1 MRTMSGTVAIVGRPN
16 VGKSTL
22 FNRLTESRNAIV
34 DEVSGVTRD
43 RNYGEVTW
51 NGKQFTVIDT
61 GGYAV
66 NSDDVFEGE
75 IRKQVLNA
83 IEESDIVIFLTDV
96 YTGITDLDSA
106 VAQVLR
112 KSKKKVLLVV
122 NKVDNHS
129 QRIDA
134 TEFYSLGLGE
144 YFCLSSASGS
154 GTGEILDEIIKNL
167 PGENKTEEEIA
178 ELENIPKIAIVGR
191 PNVGKSSLANALI
204 GTDRNIVT
212 PISGTTR
219 DSIGTRFTKFGHDLY
234 FIDTAGLRR
243 KKKVDEDLEFYS
255 VLRTIR
261 TIEEADI
268 CLLLL
273 DATLGF
279 EAQDMNILH
288 LIVKK
293 RKGVVIVVNKWDL
306 IEKSSNTSKAYE
318 DNLRATLAPFNDIPI
333 VFTSVL
339 NMQRIQKVLDSAI
352 LVNENIRRRI
362 TTSELN
368 DFLQEIIE
376 VSPPPSYK
384 GKYIKV
390 KYITQLPTKFP
401 AIAFFASNAKY
412 IRDPYKRFLENK
424 IRERFDFT
432 GVPISIYFR
441 EK

>member
-1 MRTMSGTVAIVGRPN
+1 MSGVVAIVGRPN

-34 DEVSGVTRD
+34 DEIAGVTRD
-43 RNYGEVTW
+43 RNYGEALW
-51 NGKQFTVIDT
+51 NGREFSVIDT

-66 NSDDVFEGE
+66 NSEDVFEKE
-75 IRKQVLNA
+75 IRKQVMLA
-83 IEESDIVIFLTDV
+83 INESDVVLFLTDV
-96 YTGITDLDSA
+96 YSGVTDLDMV
-106 VAQVLR
+106 VAEILR
-112 KSKKKVLLVV
+112 RSKKKVFLVV
-122 NKVDNHS
+122 NKVDNS
-129 QRIDA
+129 NQQLDA
-134 TEFYSLGLGE
+134 TEFYSLGLGD
-144 YFCLSSASGS
+144 YFTIASTSGS
-154 GTGEILDEIIKNL
+154 GTGDLLDAVVNAL
-167 PGENKTEEEIA
+167 PKETRKKDEEVEKI
-178 ELENIPKIAIVGR
+178 EENIPKIAIVGR

-204 GTDRNIVT
+204 GEERNIVT

-219 DSIGTRFTKFGHDLY
+219 DSVGTRFTKFGHDLY

-243 KKKVDEDLEFYS
+243 KKKVNEDLEFYS

-261 TIEEADI
+261 TIEESNI

-279 EAQDMNILH
+279 EAQDMNILQ
-288 LIVKK
+288 LIAK
-293 RKGVVIVVNKWDL
+293 RHKGVVICVNKWDL
-306 IEKSSNTSKAYE
+306 IEKSNNTSKQYE
-318 DNLRATLAPFNDIPI
+318 DSLRASLAPFNDIPI
-333 VFTSVL
+333 VFTSVV

-352 LVNENIRRRI
+352 MVYENQQRRI

-368 DFLQEIIE
+368 EFLQEIIE

-384 GKYIKV
+384 GKFIKI
-390 KYITQLPTKFP
+390 KYITQLPTRFP
-401 AIAFFASNAKY
+401 AFAFFASNSKY

-432 GVPISIYFR
+432 GVPIEIYFR

>member
-1 MRTMSGTVAIVGRPN
+1 MSGTVAIVGRPN

-306 IEKSSNTSKAYE
+306 IEKSNNTAKAYE

-339 NMQRIQKVLDSAI
+339 NMQRIQKVLDTAI

-432 GVPISIYFR
+432 GVPILIYFR

>member
-1 MRTMSGTVAIVGRPN
+1 MSGTVAIVGRPN

-75 IRKQVLNA
+75 IRKQVMNA
-83 IEESDIVIFLTDV
+83 INESDVILFLTDV
-96 YTGITDLDSA
+96 YSGITDLDNA

-112 KSKKKVLLVV
+112 KSKKKVMLVV

-129 QRIDA
+129 QRLDA
-134 TEFYSLGLGE
+134 TEFYSLGLGD
-144 YFCLSSASGS
+144 YYCLSSASGS
-154 GTGEILDEIIKNL
+154 GTGEILDEITNNL
-167 PGENKTEEEIA
+167 PGETKTEEEIA

-204 GTDRNIVT
+204 GQDRNIVT

-243 KKKVDEDLEFYS
+243 KKKVEEDLEFYS

-288 LIVKK
+288 LVVKK

-306 IEKSSNTSKAYE
+306 IEKSSNTSKEYE
-318 DNLRATLAPFNDIPI
+318 DKLRASLAPFNDIPI
-333 VFTSVL
+333 VFTSVV
-339 NMQRIQKVLDSAI
+339 NMQRIQKVLDTAI
-352 LVNENIRRRI
+352 EVSENIHRRI
-362 TTSELN
+362 STSELN

-424 IRERFDFT
+424 IRERFDFR

>member
-1 MRTMSGTVAIVGRPN
+1 MSGIVAIVGRPN

-22 FNRLTESRNAIV
+22 FNRLTESKNAIV

-51 NGKQFTVIDT
+51 NGRQFTVIDT
-61 GGYAV
+61 GGYSV
-66 NSDDVFEGE
+66 NSEDAFEGE
-75 IRKQVLNA
+75 IRKQVKSA
-83 IEESDIVIFLTDV
+83 ISECDIVLFLTDV
-96 YTGITDLDSA
+96 HSGITDLDMI
-106 VAQVLR
+106 VVDILR
-112 KSKKKVLLVV
+112 KSKKSVIPVV
-122 NKVDNHS
+122 NKIDNHS
-129 QRIDA
+129 QRLDA

-144 YFCLSSASGS
+144 YFCLSSANGS
-154 GTGEILDEIIKNL
+154 GTGEILDEIVKLL
-167 PGENKTEEEIA
+167 PKETKA
-178 ELENIPKIAIVGR
+178 ELEKEEIDGIPKIAIVGR

-204 GTDRNIVT
+204 GEERNIVT

-219 DSIGTRFTKFGHDLY
+219 DSVGTRFKKFGHDLF
-234 FIDTAGLRR
+234 FIDTAGLRK

-261 TIEEADI
+261 TIEISDI

-288 LIVKK
+288 LIVKN
-293 RKGVVIVVNKWDL
+293 RKGVVVVVNKWDL
-306 IEKSSNTSKAYE
+306 IEKDNKTAKQYE
-318 DNLRATLAPFNDIPI
+318 DNLRSQLAPFNDIPI
-333 VFTSVL
+333 VFTSIV
-339 NMQRIQKVLDSAI
+339 NMQRIQKVLDTI
-352 LVNENIRRRI
+352 MEVNENIARRVS
-362 TTSELN
+362 TSELN
-368 DFLQEIIE
+368 DFLQDIIE
-376 VSPPPSYK
+376 TSPPPSYK

-390 KYITQLPTKFP
+390 KYITMLPTKFP
-401 AIAFFASNAKY
+401 AFAFFASNAKY

-424 IRERFDFT
+424 IRERFNYC

>member
-1 MRTMSGTVAIVGRPN
+1 MSGTVAIVGRPN

-83 IEESDIVIFLTDV
+83 IEESDIVLFLTDV
-96 YTGITDLDSA
+96 YSGITDLDNA

-112 KSKKKVLLVV
+112 KSKKKVMLVI

-129 QRIDA
+129 QRLDA

-154 GTGEILDEIIKNL
+154 GTGEILDEITKNL
-167 PGENKTEEEIA
+167 PGETMTEEEIA

-243 KKKVDEDLEFYS
+243 KKKVEEDLEFYS

-306 IEKSSNTSKAYE
+306 VEKSSNTAKEYE
-318 DNLRATLAPFNDIPI
+318 DNLRNSLAPFNDIPI

-339 NMQRIQKVLDSAI
+339 NMQRIQKVLDTAI
-352 LVNENIRRRI
+352 EVNENIHRRI

-376 VSPPPSYK
+376 LSPPPSYK

-424 IRERFDFT
+424 IRDRFDFK

>member
-1 MRTMSGTVAIVGRPN
+1 MSGIVAIVGRPN

-22 FNRLTESRNAIV
+22 FNRLTESKNAIV

-51 NGKQFTVIDT
+51 NGRQFTVIDT
-61 GGYAV
+61 GGYSV
-66 NSDDVFEGE
+66 NSEDSFEGE
-75 IRKQVLNA
+75 IRKQVKSA
-83 IEESDIVIFLTDV
+83 ISECDIVLFLTDV
-96 YTGITDLDSA
+96 HSGITDLDMI
-106 VAQVLR
+106 VVDILR
-112 KSKKKVLLVV
+112 KSKKTVIPVV
-122 NKVDNHS
+122 NKIDNHS
-129 QRIDA
+129 QRLDA
-134 TEFYSLGLGE
+134 TEFYGLGLGE

-154 GTGEILDEIIKNL
+154 GTGEILDEIVKIL
-167 PGENKTEEEIA
+167 PKETKAEVEKEEIDG
-178 ELENIPKIAIVGR
+178 IPKIAIVGR

-204 GTDRNIVT
+204 GEERNIVT

-219 DSIGTRFTKFGHDLY
+219 DSVGTRFKKFGHDLF
-234 FIDTAGLRR
+234 FIDTAGLRK

-261 TIEEADI
+261 TIEISDI

-288 LIVKK
+288 LIVKN
-293 RKGVVIVVNKWDL
+293 RKGVVVIVNKWDL
-306 IEKSSNTSKAYE
+306 IEKDNKTSKQYE
-318 DNLRATLAPFNDIPI
+318 DTLRSQLAPFNDIPI
-333 VFTSVL
+333 VFTSIV
-339 NMQRIQKVLDSAI
+339 NMQRVQKVLDTI
-352 LVNENIRRRI
+352 MEVNENIARRI
-362 TTSELN
+362 STSELN
-368 DFLQEIIE
+368 DFLQDIIE

-390 KYITQLPTKFP
+390 KYITMLPTKFP
-401 AIAFFASNAKY
+401 AFAFFASNAKY

-424 IRERFDFT
+424 IRERFNYC

>member
-1 MRTMSGTVAIVGRPN
+1 MSGTVAIVGRPN

-191 PNVGKSSLANALI
+191 PYVGKSSLANALI

>member
-1 MRTMSGTVAIVGRPN
+1 MSGTVAIVGRPN

-75 IRKQVLNA
+75 IRKQVINA
-83 IEESDIVIFLTDV
+83 INESDVILFLTDV
-96 YTGITDLDSA
+96 YSGITDLDNA

-112 KSKKKVLLVV
+112 KSKKKVMLVV

-129 QRIDA
+129 QRLDA
-134 TEFYSLGLGE
+134 TEFYSLGLGD
-144 YFCLSSASGS
+144 YYCLSSASGS
-154 GTGEILDEIIKNL
+154 GTGEILDEITNNL
-167 PGENKTEEEIA
+167 PGETKTEEEIA

-204 GTDRNIVT
+204 GQDRNIVT

-243 KKKVDEDLEFYS
+243 KKKVEEDLEFYS

-288 LIVKK
+288 LVVKK

-306 IEKSSNTSKAYE
+306 IEKSSNTSKEYE
-318 DNLRATLAPFNDIPI
+318 DKLRASLAPFNDIPI
-333 VFTSVL
+333 VFTSVV
-339 NMQRIQKVLDSAI
+339 NMQRIQKVLDTAI
-352 LVNENIRRRI
+352 EVSENIHRRI
-362 TTSELN
+362 STSELN

-424 IRERFDFT
+424 IRERFDFR

>member
-1 MRTMSGTVAIVGRPN
+1 MSGTVAIVGRPN

-66 NSDDVFEGE
+66 NSDDIFEGE
-75 IRKQVLNA
+75 IRKQVINA
-83 IEESDIVIFLTDV
+83 IEESDIVLFLVDV
-96 YTGITDLDSA
+96 YGGITDLDNA

-112 KSKKKVLLVV
+112 KSKRKVMLVV

-129 QRIDA
+129 QRLDA

-144 YFCLSSASGS
+144 YYCLSSASGS
-154 GTGEILDEIIKNL
+154 GTGEILDEIVKNL
-167 PGENKTEEEIA
+167 PGENKTAEEIE
-178 ELENIPKIAIVGR
+178 ELEKIPKIAIVGR

-243 KKKVDEDLEFYS
+243 KKKVEEDLEFYS

-306 IEKSSNTSKAYE
+306 LEKSSNTAKAYE
-318 DNLRATLAPFNDIPI
+318 DNLRASLAPFNDIPI

-352 LVNENIRRRI
+352 TVNENIHRRI
-362 TTSELN
+362 STSELN

-376 VSPPPSYK
+376 ISPPPSYK

-424 IRERFDFT
+424 IRERFDFK

>member
-1 MRTMSGTVAIVGRPN
+1 MSGTVAIVGRPN

-66 NSDDVFEGE
+66 NSDDIFEGE
-75 IRKQVLNA
+75 IRKQVINA
-83 IEESDIVIFLTDV
+83 IEESDIVLFLVDV
-96 YTGITDLDSA
+96 YGGITDLDNA

-112 KSKKKVLLVV
+112 KSKRKVMLVV

-129 QRIDA
+129 QRLDA

-144 YFCLSSASGS
+144 YYCLSSASGS
-154 GTGEILDEIIKNL
+154 GTGEILDEIVKNL
-167 PGENKTEEEIA
+167 PGENKTAEEIE
-178 ELENIPKIAIVGR
+178 ELEKIPKIAIVGR

-243 KKKVDEDLEFYS
+243 KKKVEEDLEFYS

-306 IEKSSNTSKAYE
+306 LEKGSNTAKEYE
-318 DNLRATLAPFNDIPI
+318 DNLRNSLAPFNDIPI

-352 LVNENIRRRI
+352 AVNQNIRRRI
-362 TTSELN
+362 STSELN

-376 VSPPPSYK
+376 ISPPPSYK

-424 IRERFDFT
+424 IRERFDFK

>member
-1 MRTMSGTVAIVGRPN
+1 MSGTVAIVGRPN

-66 NSDDVFEGE
+66 NSDDAFEGE

-83 IEESDIVIFLTDV
+83 IDESDIVLFLTDV
-96 YTGITDLDSA
+96 YSGITDLDNT
-106 VAQVLR
+106 VAEVLR
-112 KSKKKVLLVV
+112 KSKKKVILVI

-129 QRIDA
+129 QRLDA
-134 TEFYSLGLGE
+134 TEFYSLGLGD
-144 YFCLSSASGS
+144 YFCLSSATGS
-154 GTGEILDEIIKNL
+154 GTGEILDEIIKSL
-167 PGENKTEEEIA
+167 PDNFKTEEEIA

-204 GTDRNIVT
+204 GNERNIVT

-243 KKKVDEDLEFYS
+243 KKKVEEDLEFYS

-273 DATLGF
+273 DATQGF

-306 IEKSSNTSKAYE
+306 LEKSSNTAKQYE
-318 DNLRATLAPFNDIPI
+318 DNLRASLAPFNDIPI

-339 NMQRIQKVLDSAI
+339 NMQRIQKVLDTAI
-352 LVNENIRRRI
+352 EVNDNIKRRI
-362 TTSELN
+362 STSELN

-376 VSPPPSYK
+376 FSPPPSYK

-424 IRERFDFT
+424 IRERFNFR

>member
-1 MRTMSGTVAIVGRPN
+1 MSGTVAIVGRPN

-83 IEESDIVIFLTDV
+83 IEESDVVLFITDV
-96 YTGITDLDSA
+96 YTGITDLDNT

-112 KSKKKVLLVV
+112 KSKKKVMLVI

-129 QRIDA
+129 QRLDA
-134 TEFYSLGLGE
+134 TEFYSLGLGD
-144 YFCLSSASGS
+144 YYCLSSASGS
-154 GTGEILDEIIKNL
+154 GTGEILDEITKHL
-167 PGENKTEEEIA
+167 PDNPKTDAEKE

-243 KKKVDEDLEFYS
+243 KKKVEEDLEFYS

-306 IEKSSNTSKAYE
+306 LEKSSNTAKQYE
-318 DNLRATLAPFNDIPI
+318 DNLRASLAPFNDIPI

-352 LVNENIRRRI
+352 AVNENIRRRI
-362 TTSELN
+362 STSELN
-368 DFLQEIIE
+368 EFLQEIIE
-376 VSPPPSYK
+376 LSPPPSYK

-424 IRERFDFT
+424 IRERFDFK

>member
-1 MRTMSGTVAIVGRPN
+1 MSGTVAIVGRPN

-191 PNVGKSSLANALI
+191 PNVGKSSRANALI

>member
-1 MRTMSGTVAIVGRPN
+1 MSGTVAIVGRPN

-75 IRKQVLNA
+75 IRKQVMNA
-83 IEESDIVIFLTDV
+83 INESDVILFLTDV
-96 YTGITDLDSA
+96 YSGITDLDNA

-112 KSKKKVLLVV
+112 KSKKKVMLVV

-129 QRIDA
+129 QRLDA
-134 TEFYSLGLGE
+134 TEFYSLGLGD
-144 YFCLSSASGS
+144 YYCLSSASGS
-154 GTGEILDEIIKNL
+154 GTGEILDEITNNL
-167 PGENKTEEEIA
+167 PGETKTEEELA

-204 GTDRNIVT
+204 GQDRNIVT

-243 KKKVDEDLEFYS
+243 KKKVEEDLEFYS

-288 LIVKK
+288 LVVKK

-306 IEKSSNTSKAYE
+306 IEKSSNTSKEYE
-318 DNLRATLAPFNDIPI
+318 DKLRASLAPFNDIPI
-333 VFTSVL
+333 VFTSVV
-339 NMQRIQKVLDSAI
+339 NMQRIQKVLDTAI
-352 LVNENIRRRI
+352 EVSENIHRRI
-362 TTSELN
+362 STSELN

-424 IRERFDFT
+424 IRERFDFR

>member
-1 MRTMSGTVAIVGRPN
+1 MSGTVAIVGRPN

>member
-1 MRTMSGTVAIVGRPN
+1 MSGTVAIVGRPN
-16 VGKSTL
+16 VGKSTF

-43 RNYGEVTW
+43 RNYGEVLW

-75 IRKQVLNA
+75 IRKQVINA
-83 IEESDIVIFLTDV
+83 IEESDIVLFLVDV
-96 YTGITDLDSA
+96 YGGITDLDNA

-112 KSKKKVLLVV
+112 RSKKKVMLVV

-129 QRIDA
+129 QRVDA
-134 TEFYSLGLGE
+134 TEFYGLGLGE
-144 YFCLSSASGS
+144 YFCISSASGS
-154 GTGEILDEIIKNL
+154 GTGDILDEITKNL
-167 PGENKTEEEIA
+167 PDNPKEDAEKE

-243 KKKVDEDLEFYS
+243 KKKVEEDLEFYS

-306 IEKSSNTSKAYE
+306 LEKGSNTAKEYE
-318 DNLRATLAPFNDIPI
+318 DNLRNSLAPFNDIPI

-352 LVNENIRRRI
+352 AVNQNIRRRI
-362 TTSELN
+362 STSELN

-376 VSPPPSYK
+376 ISPPPSYK

-424 IRERFDFT
+424 IRERFDFK